1 MIGLWFLS
9 VLTYGLMVLEEG
21 NCWTYHYSEK
31 NMTYKLAE
39 EWCRKHYTNMVAI
52 QNKEEIVH
60 LNAFLPF
67 NPVYYWIGIR
77 KIDNE
82 WTWVGTRKQLTEEA
96 KNWAEDE
103 PNNKK
108 NDEDCVEI
116 YIKRGKDEGKW
127 NDERC
132 SKQKVALCYAA
143 SCNQSSCSGHGEC
156 LETIN
161 NHTCLCDAG
170 FYGPEC
176 QHVVTCDQL
185 KEPDQGTLECS
196 HPLQNYSY
204 NSSCEVQC
212 AEGYESTGF
221 EPVWC
226 TSSGNWSAPTPACRV
241 VQCDGLKAPPHGS
254 LTCSSVSGNF
264 LWNSTCEF
272 TCEEGF
278 VLKGSDRL
286 QCGASG
292 EWNGQQPEC
301 EVVQCDGLKA
311 PAHASVTCSP
321 ASRNFLWNSTC
332 EFACEEGFVLK
343 GSDRLQ
349 CGASGEWEGQQP
361 ECEVVQCDGLKAPA
375 HGSVTCSPA
384 SGNFLWNSTC
394 EFACE
399 EGFVLKGSDRLQCGA
414 SGEWEGQQPECEVVQ
429 CDGLKA
435 PAHGSVT
442 CSPASG
448 NFLWNSTCEF
458 ACEEGFV
465 LKGSDRLQCGA
476 SGEWDGQQPECEVVQ
491 CDGLKAPAHGSVT
504 CSPASGNFLWNST
517 CEFACEEGFVLKGSD
532 RLQCGASGEW
542 DGQQPECEVVQ
553 CDGLKAPAHGSVT
566 CSPASGNFLWNSTC
580 EFACEEG
587 FVLKGSD
594 RLQCGASGEWEGQQ
608 PECEVVQCDGL
619 KAPAHGSVTCSPAS
633 GNFLWNSTCEFACEE
648 GFVLKGSDR
657 LQCGASGEWEGQQP
671 ECEAVMCEA
680 VNRPENGFVECT
692 TRHPEFTYNSACE
705 FHCEEGYRLSG
716 SRTIQCTAQGEWSEP
731 FPKCEVAQC
740 ETLILPEKGSMNC
753 SHPLG
758 DFAYSTVCEFNCTEG
773 WLLKGSNILQCG
785 AAGNWTASQPT
796 CEAPQV
802 PEELL
807 SYVSVGIAATGA
819 SLLSTASFLIWLV
832 KRLRRKAKKFTPA
845 SSCQSLNS
853 ECTFQ
858 STAHLI

>member
-9 VLTYGLMVLEEG
+9 VLTYGFMVLEEG

-67 NPVYYWIGIR
+67 NPSYYWIGIR

-82 WTWVGTRKQLTEEA
+82 WTWVGTRKRLTDEA
-96 KNWAEDE
+96 KNWAKGE

-116 YIKRGKDEGKW
+116 YIKREKDAGKW

-143 SCNQSSCSGHGEC
+143 SCHQSSCSGHGEC

-226 TSSGNWSAPTPACRV
+226 TSSGNWSAPIPACRV
-241 VQCDGLKAPPHGS
+241 VQCDGLKAPAHG
-254 LTCSSVSGNF
+254 
-264 LWNSTCEF
+264 
-272 TCEEGF
+272 
-278 VLKGSDRL
+278 
-286 QCGASG
+286 
-292 EWNGQQPEC
+292 
-301 EVVQCDGLKA
+301 
-311 PAHASVTCSP
+311 SVTCSP
-321 ASRNFLWNSTC
+321 ASGNFLWNSTC

-349 CGASGEWEGQQP
+349 CGASGRWNGQQP

-414 SGEWEGQQPECEVVQ
+414 SG
-429 CDGLKA
+429 K
-435 PAHGSVT
+435 
-442 CSPASG
+442 
-448 NFLWNSTCEF
+448 WN
-458 ACEEGFV
+458 
-465 LKGSDRLQCGA
+465 
-476 SGEWDGQQPECEVVQ
+476 
-491 CDGLKAPAHGSVT
+491 
-504 CSPASGNFLWNST
+504 
-517 CEFACEEGFVLKGSD
+517 
-532 RLQCGASGEW
+532 
-542 DGQQPECEVVQ
+542 
-553 CDGLKAPAHGSVT
+553 
-566 CSPASGNFLWNSTC
+566 
-580 EFACEEG
+580 
-587 FVLKGSD
+587 
-594 RLQCGASGEWEGQQ
+594 
-608 PECEVVQCDGL
+608 
-619 KAPAHGSVTCSPAS
+619 
-633 GNFLWNSTCEFACEE
+633 
-648 GFVLKGSDR
+648 
-657 LQCGASGEWEGQQP
+657 GQQP
-671 ECEAVMCEA
+671 ECEAVTCEA

-692 TRHPEFTYNSACE
+692 ARHPEFTHNSACE
-705 FHCEEGYRLSG
+705 FRCEKGYRLSG
-716 SRTIQCTAQGEWSEP
+716 SPKIQCTAQGEWSEP
-731 FPKCEVAQC
+731 FPKCEVTQC

-758 DFAYSTVCEFNCTEG
+758 DFTYSTVCEFNCTGG
-773 WLLKGSNILQCG
+773 WLLKGSHVLQCG

-796 CEAPQV
+796 CE
-802 PEELL
+802 ELL
-807 SYVSVGIAATGA
+807 SYVSVGTAATGA

-832 KRLRRKAKKFTPA
+832 KRLRRKGEILTKVHFFICTLCRTGWKIFRKKSGNFSEKIPIFVEIF
-845 SSCQSLNS
+845 QISL
-853 ECTFQ
+853 EIF
-858 STAHLI
+858 HF

>member
-39 EWCRKHYTNMVAI
+39 KWCRKHYTNMVAI
-52 QNKEEIVH
+52 QNKEEIAH

-67 NPVYYWIGIR
+67 NPTYYWIGIR

-82 WTWVGTRKQLTEEA
+82 WTWVGTRKRLTEEA
-96 KNWAEDE
+96 KNWAQGE
-103 PNNKK
+103 PNNRK

-116 YIKRGKDEGKW
+116 YIKRDRDAGKW

-132 SKQKVALCYAA
+132 NKQKVALCYAA

-161 NHTCLCDAG
+161 NHTCVCDAG

-196 HPLQNYSY
+196 HPLQTYSY

-226 TSSGNWSAPTPACRV
+226 TSSGNWSAPTPAC
-241 VQCDGLKAPPHGS
+241 
-254 LTCSSVSGNF
+254 T
-264 LWNSTCEF
+264 
-272 TCEEGF
+272 
-278 VLKGSDRL
+278 
-286 QCGASG
+286 
-292 EWNGQQPEC
+292 
-301 EVVQCDGLKA
+301 
-311 PAHASVTCSP
+311 
-321 ASRNFLWNSTC
+321 
-332 EFACEEGFVLK
+332 
-343 GSDRLQ
+343 
-349 CGASGEWEGQQP
+349 
-361 ECEVVQCDGLKAPA
+361 VVQCDGLKAPA
-375 HGSVTCSPA
+375 HGSLTCSPA

-399 EGFVLKGSDRLQCGA
+399 EGFVLTGSDRRQCGA
-414 SGEWEGQQPECEVVQ
+414 SGEWDGEQPECEVVQ

-435 PAHGSVT
+435 PAHGSLT

-465 LKGSDRLQCGA
+465 LTGSDRLQCGA
-476 SGEWDGQQPECEVVQ
+476 SGKWDGE
-491 CDGLKAPAHGSVT
+491 
-504 CSPASGNFLWNST
+504 
-517 CEFACEEGFVLKGSD
+517 
-532 RLQCGASGEW
+532 
-542 DGQQPECEVVQ
+542 
-553 CDGLKAPAHGSVT
+553 
-566 CSPASGNFLWNSTC
+566 
-580 EFACEEG
+580 
-587 FVLKGSD
+587 
-594 RLQCGASGEWEGQQ
+594 
-608 PECEVVQCDGL
+608 
-619 KAPAHGSVTCSPAS
+619 
-633 GNFLWNSTCEFACEE
+633 
-648 GFVLKGSDR
+648 
-657 LQCGASGEWEGQQP
+657 QP
-671 ECEAVMCEA
+671 ECEAVTCEA

-705 FHCEEGYRLSG
+705 FRCEEGYRLSG
-716 SRTIQCTAQGEWSEP
+716 SPAIQCTAQGEWSEP

-758 DFAYSTVCEFNCTEG
+758 DFAYSTVCEFNCSGG
-773 WLLKGSNILQCG
+773 WLLNGSNVLQCG

>member
-9 VLTYGLMVLEEG
+9 VLTYGFMVLEEG

-67 NPVYYWIGIR
+67 NPSYYWIGIR

-82 WTWVGTRKQLTEEA
+82 WTWVGTRKRLTDEA
-96 KNWAEDE
+96 KNWAKGE

-116 YIKRGKDEGKW
+116 YIKREKDAGKW

-143 SCNQSSCSGHGEC
+143 SCHQSSCSGHGEC

-204 NSSCEVQC
+204 NSSCEIQC

-226 TSSGNWSAPTPACRV
+226 TSSGNWSAPIPACR
-241 VQCDGLKAPPHGS
+241 
-254 LTCSSVSGNF
+254 
-264 LWNSTCEF
+264 
-272 TCEEGF
+272 
-278 VLKGSDRL
+278 
-286 QCGASG
+286 
-292 EWNGQQPEC
+292 
-301 EVVQCDGLKA
+301 
-311 PAHASVTCSP
+311 
-321 ASRNFLWNSTC
+321 
-332 EFACEEGFVLK
+332 
-343 GSDRLQ
+343 
-349 CGASGEWEGQQP
+349 
-361 ECEVVQCDGLKAPA
+361 VVQCDGLKAPA

-414 SGEWEGQQPECEVVQ
+414 SGKWNGQQPECEVVQ

-435 PAHGSVT
+435 PAHGSVM
-442 CSPASG
+442 CSHASG

-465 LKGSDRLQCGA
+465 LKGSDRLQCGT
-476 SGEWDGQQPECEVVQ
+476 SGKWNGQQPECEVVQ
-491 CDGLKAPAHGSVT
+491 CDGLKAPTHGSVT

-517 CEFACEEGFVLKGSD
+517 CDFACEEGFVLKGSN
-532 RLQCGASGEW
+532 RRQCSASGEW
-542 DGQQPECEVVQ
+542 DGQQPECE
-553 CDGLKAPAHGSVT
+553 AVT
-566 CSPASGNFLWNSTC
+566 
-580 EFACEEG
+580 
-587 FVLKGSD
+587 
-594 RLQCGASGEWEGQQ
+594 
-608 PECEVVQCDGL
+608 
-619 KAPAHGSVTCSPAS
+619 
-633 GNFLWNSTCEFACEE
+633 
-648 GFVLKGSDR
+648 
-657 LQCGASGEWEGQQP
+657 
-671 ECEAVMCEA
+671 CEA

-692 TRHPEFTYNSACE
+692 ARHPEFTHNSACE
-705 FHCEEGYRLSG
+705 FRCEEGYRLSG
-716 SRTIQCTAQGEWSEP
+716 SPKIQCTAQGEWSEP
-731 FPKCEVAQC
+731 FPKCEVTQC

-758 DFAYSTVCEFNCTEG
+758 DFTYSTVCEFNCTGG
-773 WLLKGSNILQCG
+773 WLLKGSHVLQCG

-853 ECTFQ
+853 ESTFQ

>member
-9 VLTYGLMVLEEG
+9 VLTYGFMVLEEG

-67 NPVYYWIGIR
+67 NPSYYWIGIR

-82 WTWVGTRKQLTEEA
+82 WTWVGTRKRLTEEA
-96 KNWAEDE
+96 KNWAKGE

-116 YIKRGKDEGKW
+116 YIKREKDAGKW

-143 SCNQSSCSGHGEC
+143 SCHQSSCSGHGEC

-226 TSSGNWSAPTPACRV
+226 TSSGNWSAPIPACR
-241 VQCDGLKAPPHGS
+241 
-254 LTCSSVSGNF
+254 
-264 LWNSTCEF
+264 
-272 TCEEGF
+272 
-278 VLKGSDRL
+278 
-286 QCGASG
+286 
-292 EWNGQQPEC
+292 
-301 EVVQCDGLKA
+301 
-311 PAHASVTCSP
+311 
-321 ASRNFLWNSTC
+321 
-332 EFACEEGFVLK
+332 
-343 GSDRLQ
+343 
-349 CGASGEWEGQQP
+349 
-361 ECEVVQCDGLKAPA
+361 VVQCDGLKAPA

-414 SGEWEGQQPECEVVQ
+414 SGRWNGQQPECEVVQ

-435 PAHGSVT
+435 PAHGSVM

-532 RLQCGASGEW
+532 RLQCGASGKW
-542 DGQQPECEVVQ
+542 NGQQPECEVVQ
-553 CDGLKAPAHGSVT
+553 CDGLKAPTHGSVT

-594 RLQCGASGEWEGQQ
+594 RLQCSASGEW
-608 PECEVVQCDGL
+608 D
-619 KAPAHGSVTCSPAS
+619 
-633 GNFLWNSTCEFACEE
+633 
-648 GFVLKGSDR
+648 
-657 LQCGASGEWEGQQP
+657 GQQP
-671 ECEAVMCEA
+671 ECEAVTCEA

-692 TRHPEFTYNSACE
+692 AHHPEFTHNSACE
-705 FHCEEGYRLSG
+705 FRCEAGYRLSG
-716 SRTIQCTAQGEWSEP
+716 SPKIQCTAQGEWSEP
-731 FPKCEVAQC
+731 FPKCEVTQC

-758 DFAYSTVCEFNCTEG
+758 DFAYSTVCEFNCTGG
-773 WLLKGSNILQCG
+773 WLLKGSHVLQCG

-832 KRLRRKAKKFTPA
+832 KHLRRKAKKFTPA

-853 ECTFQ
+853 EGTFQ

>member
-9 VLTYGLMVLEEG
+9 VLTYGFMVLEEG
-21 NCWTYHYSEK
+21 YCWTYHYSEK
-31 NMTYKLAE
+31 NMTYYLAE
-39 EWCRKHYTNMVAI
+39 EWCMKHYTNMVAI
-52 QNKEEIVH
+52 QNKEEIVY

-67 NPVYYWIGIR
+67 NPSYYWIGIR

-82 WTWVGTRKQLTEEA
+82 WTWVGTRKRLTEEA
-96 KNWAEDE
+96 KNWAKGE

-108 NDEDCVEI
+108 NNEDCVEI
-116 YIKRGKDEGKW
+116 YIKREKDPGKW

-156 LETIN
+156 VETIN

-226 TSSGNWSAPTPACRV
+226 TSSGDWSAPTPACRV
-241 VQCDGLKAPPHGS
+241 VQCDGLKAPAHGS
-254 LTCSSVSGNF
+254 M
-264 LWNSTCEF
+264 
-272 TCEEGF
+272 
-278 VLKGSDRL
+278 
-286 QCGASG
+286 
-292 EWNGQQPEC
+292 
-301 EVVQCDGLKA
+301 
-311 PAHASVTCSP
+311 TCSP
-321 ASRNFLWNSTC
+321 ASGNFLWNSTC
-332 EFACEEGFVLK
+332 EFACEEGFVLR
-343 GSDRLQ
+343 GSDKLQ
-349 CGASGEWEGQQP
+349 CSASGEWDGQQP

-375 HGSVTCSPA
+375 HGSVTCSPV

-414 SGEWEGQQPECEVVQ
+414 SGKWNGQQPECEVVQ

-448 NFLWNSTCEF
+448 NLLWNSTCEF

-465 LKGSDRLQCGA
+465 LRGSDRLQCGA
-476 SGEWDGQQPECEVVQ
+476 SGEWDGQQ
-491 CDGLKAPAHGSVT
+491 A
-504 CSPASGNFLWNST
+504 
-517 CEFACEEGFVLKGSD
+517 
-532 RLQCGASGEW
+532 
-542 DGQQPECEVVQ
+542 
-553 CDGLKAPAHGSVT
+553 
-566 CSPASGNFLWNSTC
+566 
-580 EFACEEG
+580 
-587 FVLKGSD
+587 
-594 RLQCGASGEWEGQQ
+594 
-608 PECEVVQCDGL
+608 
-619 KAPAHGSVTCSPAS
+619 
-633 GNFLWNSTCEFACEE
+633 
-648 GFVLKGSDR
+648 
-657 LQCGASGEWEGQQP
+657 
-671 ECEAVMCEA
+671 ECEAVTCEA
-680 VNRPENGFVECT
+680 VTRPENGFVECT
-692 TRHPEFTYNSACE
+692 ARHPEFTHNSACE

-716 SRTIQCTAQGEWSEP
+716 SPTIQCTAQGEWSEP

-753 SHPLG
+753 SHLLG

-807 SYVSVGIAATGA
+807 SYISVGIAATGA
-819 SLLSTASFLIWLV
+819 SLLSTASFLVWLV
-832 KRLRRKAKKFTPA
+832 KHLRRKAKKFTPA
-845 SSCQSLNS
+845 SSCQSVNS
-853 ECTFQ
+853 ENTFQ

>member
-9 VLTYGLMVLEEG
+9 VLTYGFMVLEEG
-21 NCWTYHYSEK
+21 YCWTYHYSEK
-31 NMTYKLAE
+31 NMTYYLAE
-39 EWCRKHYTNMVAI
+39 EWCMKHYTNMVAI
-52 QNKEEIVH
+52 QNKEEIVY

-67 NPVYYWIGIR
+67 NPSYYWIGIR

-82 WTWVGTRKQLTEEA
+82 WTWVGTRKRLTEEA
-96 KNWAEDE
+96 KNWAKGE

-108 NDEDCVEI
+108 NNEDCVEI
-116 YIKRGKDEGKW
+116 YIKREKDPGKW

-156 LETIN
+156 VETIN

-226 TSSGNWSAPTPACRV
+226 TSSGDWSAPTPACRV
-241 VQCDGLKAPPHGS
+241 VQCDGL
-254 LTCSSVSGNF
+254 
-264 LWNSTCEF
+264 
-272 TCEEGF
+272 
-278 VLKGSDRL
+278 R
-286 QCGASG
+286 
-292 EWNGQQPEC
+292 
-301 EVVQCDGLKA
+301 
-311 PAHASVTCSP
+311 
-321 ASRNFLWNSTC
+321 
-332 EFACEEGFVLK
+332 
-343 GSDRLQ
+343 
-349 CGASGEWEGQQP
+349 
-361 ECEVVQCDGLKAPA
+361 APA
-375 HGSVTCSPA
+375 HGSLTCSPA

-414 SGEWEGQQPECEVVQ
+414 SGKWNGQQPECEVVQ

-435 PAHGSVT
+435 PAHGSMT

-465 LKGSDRLQCGA
+465 LRGSDKLQCSA

-504 CSPASGNFLWNST
+504 CSPASGNLLWNST
-517 CEFACEEGFVLKGSD
+517 CEFACEEGFVLRGSD

-542 DGQQPECEVVQ
+542 DGQQ
-553 CDGLKAPAHGSVT
+553 A
-566 CSPASGNFLWNSTC
+566 
-580 EFACEEG
+580 
-587 FVLKGSD
+587 
-594 RLQCGASGEWEGQQ
+594 
-608 PECEVVQCDGL
+608 
-619 KAPAHGSVTCSPAS
+619 
-633 GNFLWNSTCEFACEE
+633 
-648 GFVLKGSDR
+648 
-657 LQCGASGEWEGQQP
+657 
-671 ECEAVMCEA
+671 ECEAVTCEA
-680 VNRPENGFVECT
+680 VTRPENGFVECT
-692 TRHPEFTYNSACE
+692 ARHPEFTHNSACE

-716 SRTIQCTAQGEWSEP
+716 SPTIQCTAQGEWSEP

-753 SHPLG
+753 SHLLG

-807 SYVSVGIAATGA
+807 SYISVGIAATGA
-819 SLLSTASFLIWLV
+819 SLLSTASFLVWLV
-832 KRLRRKAKKFTPA
+832 KHLRRKAKKFTPA
-845 SSCQSLNS
+845 SSCQSVNS
-853 ECTFQ
+853 ENTFQ

>member
-9 VLTYGLMVLEEG
+9 VLTYGFMVLEEG
-21 NCWTYHYSEK
+21 YCWTYHYSEK
-31 NMTYKLAE
+31 NMTYYLAE
-39 EWCRKHYTNMVAI
+39 EWCMKHYTNMVAI
-52 QNKEEIVH
+52 QNKEEIVY

-67 NPVYYWIGIR
+67 NPSYYWIGIR

-82 WTWVGTRKQLTEEA
+82 WTWVGTRKRLTEEA
-96 KNWAEDE
+96 KNWAKGE

-108 NDEDCVEI
+108 NNEDCVEI
-116 YIKRGKDEGKW
+116 YIKREKDPGKW

-156 LETIN
+156 VETIN

-226 TSSGNWSAPTPACRV
+226 TSSGDWSAPTPACRV
-241 VQCDGLKAPPHGS
+241 VQCDGL
-254 LTCSSVSGNF
+254 
-264 LWNSTCEF
+264 
-272 TCEEGF
+272 
-278 VLKGSDRL
+278 R
-286 QCGASG
+286 
-292 EWNGQQPEC
+292 
-301 EVVQCDGLKA
+301 
-311 PAHASVTCSP
+311 
-321 ASRNFLWNSTC
+321 
-332 EFACEEGFVLK
+332 
-343 GSDRLQ
+343 
-349 CGASGEWEGQQP
+349 
-361 ECEVVQCDGLKAPA
+361 APA
-375 HGSVTCSPA
+375 HGSLTCSPA

-414 SGEWEGQQPECEVVQ
+414 SGKWNGQQPECEVVQ

-442 CSPASG
+442 CSPVSG

-476 SGEWDGQQPECEVVQ
+476 SGKWNGQQPECEVVQ

-504 CSPASGNFLWNST
+504 CSPASGNLLWNST
-517 CEFACEEGFVLKGSD
+517 CEFACEEGFVLRGSD

-542 DGQQPECEVVQ
+542 DGQQ
-553 CDGLKAPAHGSVT
+553 A
-566 CSPASGNFLWNSTC
+566 
-580 EFACEEG
+580 
-587 FVLKGSD
+587 
-594 RLQCGASGEWEGQQ
+594 
-608 PECEVVQCDGL
+608 
-619 KAPAHGSVTCSPAS
+619 
-633 GNFLWNSTCEFACEE
+633 
-648 GFVLKGSDR
+648 
-657 LQCGASGEWEGQQP
+657 
-671 ECEAVMCEA
+671 ECEAVTCEA
-680 VNRPENGFVECT
+680 VTRPENGFVECT
-692 TRHPEFTYNSACE
+692 ARHPEFTHNSACE

-716 SRTIQCTAQGEWSEP
+716 SPTIQCTAQGEWSEP

-753 SHPLG
+753 SHLLG

-807 SYVSVGIAATGA
+807 SYISVGIAATGA
-819 SLLSTASFLIWLV
+819 SLLSTASFLVWLV
-832 KRLRRKAKKFTPA
+832 KHLRRKAKKFTPA
-845 SSCQSLNS
+845 SSCQSVNS
-853 ECTFQ
+853 ENTFQ

>member
-67 NPVYYWIGIR
+67 NPSYYWIGIR

-96 KNWAEDE
+96 KNWAKGE

-116 YIKRGKDEGKW
+116 YIKRDKDAGKW

-226 TSSGNWSAPTPACRV
+226 TSSGSWSAPTPACR
-241 VQCDGLKAPPHGS
+241 
-254 LTCSSVSGNF
+254 
-264 LWNSTCEF
+264 
-272 TCEEGF
+272 
-278 VLKGSDRL
+278 
-286 QCGASG
+286 
-292 EWNGQQPEC
+292 
-301 EVVQCDGLKA
+301 
-311 PAHASVTCSP
+311 
-321 ASRNFLWNSTC
+321 
-332 EFACEEGFVLK
+332 
-343 GSDRLQ
+343 
-349 CGASGEWEGQQP
+349 
-361 ECEVVQCDGLKAPA
+361 
-375 HGSVTCSPA
+375 
-384 SGNFLWNSTC
+384 
-394 EFACE
+394 
-399 EGFVLKGSDRLQCGA
+399 
-414 SGEWEGQQPECEVVQ
+414 
-429 CDGLKA
+429 
-435 PAHGSVT
+435 
-442 CSPASG
+442 
-448 NFLWNSTCEF
+448 
-458 ACEEGFV
+458 
-465 LKGSDRLQCGA
+465 
-476 SGEWDGQQPECEVVQ
+476 
-491 CDGLKAPAHGSVT
+491 
-504 CSPASGNFLWNST
+504 
-517 CEFACEEGFVLKGSD
+517 
-532 RLQCGASGEW
+532 
-542 DGQQPECEVVQ
+542 
-553 CDGLKAPAHGSVT
+553 
-566 CSPASGNFLWNSTC
+566 
-580 EFACEEG
+580 
-587 FVLKGSD
+587 
-594 RLQCGASGEWEGQQ
+594 
-608 PECEVVQCDGL
+608 
-619 KAPAHGSVTCSPAS
+619 
-633 GNFLWNSTCEFACEE
+633 
-648 GFVLKGSDR
+648 
-657 LQCGASGEWEGQQP
+657 
-671 ECEAVMCEA
+671 
-680 VNRPENGFVECT
+680 
-692 TRHPEFTYNSACE
+692 EFTYNSACE

-716 SRTIQCTAQGEWSEP
+716 SPTIQCTAQGEWSEP
-731 FPKCEVAQC
+731 FPK
-740 ETLILPEKGSMNC
+740 
-753 SHPLG
+753 
-758 DFAYSTVCEFNCTEG
+758 
-773 WLLKGSNILQCG
+773 
-785 AAGNWTASQPT
+785 

>member
-1 MIGLWFLS
+1 MTGLWFLS
-9 VLTYGLMVLEEG
+9 VLTYGLMVLEKG
-21 NCWTYHYSEK
+21 SCWTYHYSEK

-67 NPVYYWIGIR
+67 NPSYYWIGIR

-96 KNWAEDE
+96 KNWAKGE

-108 NDEDCVEI
+108 NNEDCVEI
-116 YIKRGKDEGKW
+116 YIKREKDAGKW

-132 SKQKVALCYAA
+132 SKEKVALCYSA

-226 TSSGNWSAPTPACRV
+226 TSSGKWSAPTPACR
-241 VQCDGLKAPPHGS
+241 
-254 LTCSSVSGNF
+254 
-264 LWNSTCEF
+264 
-272 TCEEGF
+272 
-278 VLKGSDRL
+278 
-286 QCGASG
+286 
-292 EWNGQQPEC
+292 
-301 EVVQCDGLKA
+301 
-311 PAHASVTCSP
+311 
-321 ASRNFLWNSTC
+321 
-332 EFACEEGFVLK
+332 
-343 GSDRLQ
+343 
-349 CGASGEWEGQQP
+349 
-361 ECEVVQCDGLKAPA
+361 VVQCDGLKAPA

-399 EGFVLKGSDRLQCGA
+399 EGFELKGSDRLQCGA
-414 SGEWEGQQPECEVVQ
+414 SGEWNGQQPECKVVQ

-458 ACEEGFV
+458 ACEEGFE

-476 SGEWDGQQPECEVVQ
+476 SGEWNGQQPECKVVQ

-517 CEFACEEGFVLKGSD
+517 CEFACEEGFELKGSD

-542 DGQQPECEVVQ
+542 NGQQPECKVVQ

-587 FVLKGSD
+587 FELKGSD
-594 RLQCGASGEWEGQQ
+594 RLQCGASGEWNGQQ
-608 PECEVVQCDGL
+608 PECKVVQCDGL

-648 GFVLKGSDR
+648 GFELKGSDR
-657 LQCGASGEWEGQQP
+657 LQCGASGEWNGQQP
-671 ECEAVMCEA
+671 ECKVVQCDGLKAPAHGSVTCSPASGNFLWNSTCEFACEEGFELKGSDRLQCGASGEWNGQQPECKAVMCEA
-680 VNRPENGFVECT
+680 VDRPENGFVECT
-692 TRHPEFTYNSACE
+692 TRGHPEFMYNSACE

-716 SRTIQCTAQGEWSEP
+716 SPTIQCTAQGNWSEP

-758 DFAYSTVCEFNCTEG
+758 DFAYSTVCEFNCAGG

-785 AAGNWTASQPT
+785 AAGNWTASQPM

-832 KRLRRKAKKFTPA
+832 KRLRRKAKKFTP

>member
-1 MIGLWFLS
+1 MVGLWFLS

-67 NPVYYWIGIR
+67 NPSYYWIGIR

-82 WTWVGTRKQLTEEA
+82 WTWVGTRKRLTEEA
-96 KNWAEDE
+96 KNWAKDE
-103 PNNKK
+103 PNNRK

-116 YIKRGKDEGKW
+116 YIKRAKDAGKW

-132 SKQKVALCYAA
+132 SKEKVALCYAA
-143 SCNQSSCSGHGEC
+143 SCDQSSCSGHGEC

-176 QHVVTCDQL
+176 QYVVTCDQL

-204 NSSCEVQC
+204 KSSCEVQC

-226 TSSGNWSAPTPACRV
+226 TSSGNWSSPTPAC
-241 VQCDGLKAPPHGS
+241 
-254 LTCSSVSGNF
+254 T
-264 LWNSTCEF
+264 
-272 TCEEGF
+272 
-278 VLKGSDRL
+278 
-286 QCGASG
+286 
-292 EWNGQQPEC
+292 
-301 EVVQCDGLKA
+301 
-311 PAHASVTCSP
+311 
-321 ASRNFLWNSTC
+321 
-332 EFACEEGFVLK
+332 
-343 GSDRLQ
+343 
-349 CGASGEWEGQQP
+349 
-361 ECEVVQCDGLKAPA
+361 VVQCDGLKAPA
-375 HGSVTCSPA
+375 HGSQTCSPA
-384 SGNFLWNSTC
+384 S
-394 EFACE
+394 A
-399 EGFVLKGSDRLQCGA
+399 
-414 SGEWEGQQPECEVVQ
+414 
-429 CDGLKA
+429 
-435 PAHGSVT
+435 
-442 CSPASG
+442 

-476 SGEWDGQQPECEVVQ
+476 SGEWDGQQPECEAVTCETVNGPENGFVECTGGHPEFTHNSACEFRCEEGYRLSGSPTIQCTAQGEWSEPFPKCEVVQ
-491 CDGLKAPAHGSVT
+491 CDGLKAPAHGSLT

-532 RLQCGASGEW
+532 RLQCGVSGEW
-542 DGQQPECEVVQ
+542 DGQQPECEAVTCETVNGPENGFVECTGSHPEFTHNSACEFRCEEGYRLSGSPTIQCTAQGEWSEPFPKCEVVQ
-553 CDGLKAPAHGSVT
+553 CDGLKAPAHGSLT

-594 RLQCGASGEWEGQQ
+594 RLQCGVSGEWDGQQ
-608 PECEVVQCDGL
+608 PECEAVTCETVNGPENGFVECTGSHPEFTHNSACEFRCEEGYRLSGSPTIQCTAQGEWSEPFPKCEVVQCDGL
-619 KAPAHGSVTCSPAS
+619 KAPAHGSLTCSPAS

-657 LQCGASGEWEGQQP
+657 LQCGVSGEWDGQQP
-671 ECEAVMCEA
+671 ECEAVTCET
-680 VNRPENGFVECT
+680 VNGPENGFVECT
-692 TRHPEFTYNSACE
+692 GSHPEFTHNSACE
-705 FHCEEGYRLSG
+705 FRCEEGYRLSG
-716 SRTIQCTAQGEWSEP
+716 SPTIQCTAQGEWSEP

-740 ETLILPEKGSMNC
+740 ETLIPSEKGSMNC
-753 SHPLG
+753 SHPFG
-758 DFAYSTVCEFNCTEG
+758 DFAYSTVCEFNCTGG
-773 WLLKGSNILQCG
+773 WLLNGSKVLQCN

-853 ECTFQ
+853 EQSFQ
-858 STAHLI
+858 STGHLI

>member
-9 VLTYGLMVLEEG
+9 VLTYGFMVLEEG
-21 NCWTYHYSEK
+21 YCWTYHYSEK
-31 NMTYKLAE
+31 NMTYYLAE
-39 EWCRKHYTNMVAI
+39 EWCMKHYTNMVAI
-52 QNKEEIVH
+52 QNKEEIVY

-67 NPVYYWIGIR
+67 NPSYYWIGIR

-82 WTWVGTRKQLTEEA
+82 WTWVGTRKRLTEEA
-96 KNWAEDE
+96 KNWAKGE

-108 NDEDCVEI
+108 NNEDCVEI
-116 YIKRGKDEGKW
+116 YIKREKDPGKW

-156 LETIN
+156 VETIN

-226 TSSGNWSAPTPACRV
+226 TSSGDWSAPTPACRV
-241 VQCDGLKAPPHGS
+241 VQCDGL
-254 LTCSSVSGNF
+254 
-264 LWNSTCEF
+264 
-272 TCEEGF
+272 
-278 VLKGSDRL
+278 R
-286 QCGASG
+286 
-292 EWNGQQPEC
+292 
-301 EVVQCDGLKA
+301 
-311 PAHASVTCSP
+311 
-321 ASRNFLWNSTC
+321 
-332 EFACEEGFVLK
+332 
-343 GSDRLQ
+343 
-349 CGASGEWEGQQP
+349 
-361 ECEVVQCDGLKAPA
+361 APA
-375 HGSVTCSPA
+375 HGSLTCSPA

-414 SGEWEGQQPECEVVQ
+414 SGKWNGQQPECEVVQ

-435 PAHGSVT
+435 PAHGSMT

-465 LKGSDRLQCGA
+465 LRGSDKLQCSA
-476 SGEWDGQQPECEVVQ
+476 SGEWDGQQPECE
-491 CDGLKAPAHGSVT
+491 AVT
-504 CSPASGNFLWNST
+504 
-517 CEFACEEGFVLKGSD
+517 
-532 RLQCGASGEW
+532 
-542 DGQQPECEVVQ
+542 
-553 CDGLKAPAHGSVT
+553 
-566 CSPASGNFLWNSTC
+566 
-580 EFACEEG
+580 
-587 FVLKGSD
+587 
-594 RLQCGASGEWEGQQ
+594 
-608 PECEVVQCDGL
+608 
-619 KAPAHGSVTCSPAS
+619 
-633 GNFLWNSTCEFACEE
+633 
-648 GFVLKGSDR
+648 
-657 LQCGASGEWEGQQP
+657 
-671 ECEAVMCEA
+671 CEAVT
-680 VNRPENGFVECT
+680 RPENGFVECT
-692 TRHPEFTYNSACE
+692 ARHPEFTHNSACE

-716 SRTIQCTAQGEWSEP
+716 SPTIQCTAQGEWSEP

-753 SHPLG
+753 SHLLG

-807 SYVSVGIAATGA
+807 SYISVGIAATGA
-819 SLLSTASFLIWLV
+819 SLLSTASFLVWLV
-832 KRLRRKAKKFTPA
+832 KHLRRKAKKFTPA
-845 SSCQSLNS
+845 SSCQSVNS
-853 ECTFQ
+853 ENTFQ